1 MHVCFL
7 GICNFDIEHKIK
19 QVISNEIEIHKD
31 ENDNNPV
38 KNFIDF

>member
-7 GICNFDIEHKIK
+7 RVYNFDIEHKIK

-31 ENDNNPV
+31 ENDINPV
-38 KNFIDF
+38 KTFIDA